1 MILKN
6 TDFNPNCGEYL
17 TLRVTIAEGTNFIT
31 LWVTNGAGL
40 GSETNFMV
48 VKSDL
53 TLELTGTDG
62 DLWNATV
69 NVSGVISEPT
79 YSVWVNGVQG
89 TNYGDGTWSANN
101 VPVSVGGVAS
111 FDMSAS
117 SGGGDPDSNTNM
129 DKPAE
134 IVTVQ
139 YGDGKSA
146 IGLEQGWNH
155 TTHTRTKNYN
165 NNYIIDGNGQYA
177 SQGWVETV
185 VDYDGDTASGGGW
198 SDYVMSS
205 TNPGVYY
212 EHDIPDTGA
221 DYYGMGFIGG
231 DEDSN
236 YQISSVPDEDLDEMG
251 DVGYTGYGDTGAW
264 VTHYYANNVHWAWD
278 KDGNHEDL
286 TVDARMRMQLL
297 TGGKAGSGK
306 LNLFCISA
314 WAQEYG
320 APAETSQWQGTQQWN
335 IDSTRIM
342 VMGKYLNTNGNAYV
356 VLPDNSAP
364 DLDLEI
370 PGVRHYNAAAG
381 VQKYHSHFEVFVHQ
395 PWPNYPNDIFDPD
408 AVPLG
413 YPIVNGFDP
422 GHAWWELVT
431 EAPREAIYYFSKNHS
446 GRWANSEVGFEAA
459 TTLNWLIVLSGECPT
474 APGKFPYYTSDPKDV
489 QRTYNIGFPGL
500 LGGLNHCEN
509 IYWNTPVYNL
519 CNNNCVNQTFITGG
533 AAGVLLP
540 NDWDPE
546 DFGFDLPPSDP

>member
-205 TNPGVYY
+205 ANPGVYY
-212 EHDIPDTGA
+212 VDWMPDTGG
-221 DYYGMGFIGG
+221 DFPDWGYIGQ
-231 DEDSN
+231 DEDSS
-236 YQISSVPDEDLDEMG
+236 YWITGLPDQDLEAVGGG
-251 DVGYTGYGDTGAW
+251 DPTDNAPGRLIY
-264 VTHYYANNVHWAWD
+264 HYYANNVHWAWD

-286 TVDARMRMQLL
+286 TLGAKIRQKLL
-297 TGGKAGSGK
+297 TGGRAGSK
-306 LNLFCISA
+306 LKNLICISA
-314 WAQEYG
+314 NAVEYG
-320 APAETSQWQGTQQWN
+320 APGETSQWQGTQQWN

-342 VMGKYLNTNGNAYV
+342 VMGKYLNTNGNAYFD
-356 VLPDNSAP
+356 LPDNSAP

-381 VQKYHSHFEVFVHQ
+381 VQKYHCYFDVYVEE
-395 PWPNYPNDIFDPD
+395 PDPNGIAP
-408 AVPLG
+408 V
-413 YPIVNGFDP
+413 VNGDA
-422 GHAWWELVT
+422 GHAWWGLRTDIPQERLAYLPQAFQTLLANGTYGYYPTDENFPGYVDGPGRLNT
-431 EAPREAIYYFSKNHS
+431 PDAAPS
-446 GRWANSEVGFEAA
+446 
-459 TTLNWLIVLSGECPT
+459 TTI
-474 APGKFPYYTSDPKDV
+474 K
-489 QRTYNIGFPGL
+489 RTFYIGFPDLINCLEYTYGL
-500 LGGLNHCEN
+500 QVSPGTYSLSGH
-509 IYWNTPVYNL
+509 
-519 CNNNCVNQTFITGG
+519 NCVMAAQSAAIASGGTSADTG
-533 AAGVLLP
+533 
-540 NDWDPE
+540 
-546 DFGFDLPPSDP
+546 LPPEYFGQMLAEMYPWDMIYSPLVLP